1 MMAPDN
7 WKRVEELFNEAV
19 ELPKAERGPWL
30 DAQCGGD
37 AELRSEVLALLA
49 SDESGRG
56 FVEQEVA
63 GAVLELHS
71 RQAAAEPRRIGPYR
85 LVRELGRGGMGTVY
99 LAERAD
105 DQYQGEVAIKLVRQ
119 GMDTEF
125 FLARFRRE
133 RQTLARL
140 QHPNIARLLD
150 SGTTEDGLPF
160 IVMERVDGLPI
171 NTYCEEHKLGV
182 EPLLRLY
189 LQVCAAVAHAH
200 QNLVVHRDL
209 KPGNILVDRSGTPK
223 LLDFGICKLL
233 LHEPGEGETVTGA
246 AMMTPDYASPE
257 QVRGEP
263 ITVASDIY
271 SLGAVLFELL
281 TGARPHVIE
290 KYSPQMLERAIC
302 EEQIRRPSTLV
313 SDKTKAKQLAGD
325 LDTIIGRAMQ
335 KEPARRYQSVEQFA
349 SDIRRHLEHRP
360 ITARPDTVAYR
371 ARKFVQRN
379 GGVMAAGLTVA
390 AALTG
395 GVIVSAH
402 EASVARQRF
411 GQTRKLANALIFDL
425 YDRVKPLPGSLAAR
439 EAIVR
444 TGLEYLDNLSLS
456 SRDDGDLRAELAG
469 AYERMGEVQGN
480 ILGSHKGDTEGAK
493 ASFRK
498 ALATMVG
505 LPNNG
510 PAGLARLRVYQRLG
524 NLESYTGHKSEALR
538 LYQEAVKVGDDL
550 AKSGLNTEARR
561 SLAGVYDS
569 ISRVYRENGKSKE
582 SLESEKQALGL
593 LEDALK
599 ANPEDRELQASVAAT
614 NAGYGMALAGVNQLE
629 AAVSR
634 FQQSADSWEKICREE
649 PTNIDHQ
656 RQRMLAYSH
665 LGDVKG
671 NPNYP
676 NLGDKAGA
684 LAAFR
689 KMMEIARDLHA
700 NNPSDQGSLFDYGM
714 ATMRT
719 AAMPAQSADAQVVLF
734 RQAAELLEQASKNSP
749 ANINIVVN
757 LSALHE
763 QLGDVLLEA
772 GRIREADHEFLVSHQ
787 LSEKHMGEMLPF
799 YRIYITTGRK
809 LAEAAAG
816 RGESEA
822 ALRYANQAVA
832 VAEKLSTA
840 NGAGVPQRALAP
852 RAYSGLASTY
862 EKLHRTAEARQW
874 REKALAQFQELQD
887 KPGFTR
893 YHRDEMQRVEK
904 ALKGK

>member
-1 MMAPDN
+1 MMSPEN
-7 WKRVEELFNEAV
+7 WKRVEELFHEAV
-19 ELPKAERGPWL
+19 DLPKAERGPWL
-30 DAQCGGD
+30 DARCAGD
-37 AELRSEVLALLA
+37 AELRAEVLALLD

-63 GAVLELHS
+63 GAVLDLHS

-150 SGTTEDGLPF
+150 SGSTEDGLPF
-160 IVMERVDGLPI
+160 IVMERVDGAPI
-171 NTYCEEHKLGV
+171 NTYCEEQKLGV
-182 EPLLRLY
+182 ESLLRLY
-189 LQVCAAVAHAH
+189 LQVCSAVAHAH

-209 KPGNILVDRSGTPK
+209 KPGNILVDASGTPK

-281 TGARPHVIE
+281 TGERPHVIE

-302 EEQIRRPSTLV
+302 EEQVRRPSTLV
-313 SDKTKAKQLAGD
+313 SDKTKARQLAGD

-349 SDIRRHLEHRP
+349 NDIRRHLERRP

-379 GGVMAAGLTVA
+379 GGVLAAGLAVA
-390 AALTG
+390 VAMFG
-395 GVIVSAH
+395 GVFVSAH

-425 YDRVKPLPGSLAAR
+425 YDKVKPLPGSLAAR
-439 EAIVR
+439 ESIVR
-444 TGLEYLDNLSLS
+444 TGLEYLDNLSMAA
-456 SRDDGDLRAELAG
+456 RDDGDLRVELAG

-480 ILGSHKGDTEGAK
+480 ILGSHKGDTAGAQ

-498 ALATMVG
+498 ALSTLEG
-505 LPNNG
+505 LPDSG
-510 PAGLARLRVYQRLG
+510 PAAEARLRVYQRLG
-524 NLESYTGHKSEALR
+524 NLESYTGHKAEALR
-538 LYQEAVKVGDDL
+538 LYQEAVRIGNEL
-550 AKSGLNTEARR
+550 ASKGLSDEARR

-569 ISRVYRENGKSKE
+569 ISRVYRENGKAKE
-582 SLESEKQALGL
+582 SVESEKQALSL

-599 ANPEDRELQASVAAT
+599 AHPEDLALQASVAAS
-614 NAGYGMALAGVNQLE
+614 NAGYGSALAGVNQLE
-629 AAVSR
+629 AAKSR
-634 FQQSADSWEKICREE
+634 YQMAADAWEKICQAE

-689 KMMEIARDLHA
+689 KMMEIARELHTG
-700 NNPSDQGSLFDYGM
+700 NPADQGSLFDYGM

-719 AAMPAQSADAQVVLF
+719 AALPAQSVEEQVVLF
-734 RQAAELLEQASKNSP
+734 RQASELLDQASKNSP

-757 LSALHE
+757 RAALHE
-763 QLGDVLLEA
+763 QLGDVLLGA
-772 GRIREADHEFLVSHQ
+772 GRTREADHEFLVSHQ
-787 LSEKHMGEMLPF
+787 LAEQHLAEMLPF

-809 LAEAAAG
+809 LAESAAG

-832 VAEKLSTA
+832 VAEKQSTVS
-840 NGAGVPQRALAP
+840 GAGVPQRALAP

-862 EKLHRTAEARQW
+862 DKLHRAADARRW
-874 REKALAQFQELQD
+874 RERALAEFQQLKD

-893 YHRDEMQRVEK
+893 YHMEEMQRVEQ

>member
-1 MMAPDN
+1 MMGPDN

-19 ELPKAERGPWL
+19 ELPKAERARWL
-30 DAQCGGD
+30 DEQCAGD
-37 AELRSEVLALLA
+37 AELRTEVLALLD
-49 SDESGRG
+49 SDEAAQG

-71 RQAAAEPRRIGPYR
+71 RRAAPETRRIGPYR

-150 SGTTEDGLPF
+150 SGTTDEGLPF
-160 IVMERVDGLPI
+160 IVMERVDGVPI

-182 EPLLRLY
+182 DALLRLY

-209 KPGNILVDRSGTPK
+209 KPGNILVDRTGTPK

-271 SLGAVLFELL
+271 SLGAVMFELL
-281 TGARPHVIE
+281 TGTRPHLIE

-302 EEQIRRPSTLV
+302 EEEIRRPSTLV
-313 SDKTKAKQLAGD
+313 SDKTRARQLAGD

-335 KEPARRYQSVEQFA
+335 KEPSRRYHSVEQFGN
-349 SDIRRHLEHRP
+349 DIRRHLDNRP
-360 ITARPDTVAYR
+360 ITARPDTVTYR
-371 ARKFVQRN
+371 ARKFVLRN
-379 GGVMAAGLTVA
+379 RGVLAAGFAVA

-402 EASVARQRF
+402 EAAVARQRF
-411 GQTRKLANALIFDL
+411 GQTRKLANALIFDV
-425 YDRVKPLPGSLAAR
+425 YDRVKPLPGSLPAR

-444 TGLEYLDNLSLS
+444 TGMEYLDNLSAS
-456 SRDDGDLRAELAG
+456 ARDDGDLRVELAG

-480 ILGSHKGDTEGAK
+480 ILGSHNGDTTGAQ

-498 ALATMVG
+498 ALSTLEG

-510 PAGLARLRVYQRLG
+510 AAGQARLRIYQRLG
-524 NLESYTGHKSEALR
+524 NLESYTGHKAEALR
-538 LYQEAVKVGDDL
+538 VYQEAVKIGDEL
-550 AKSGLNTEARR
+550 ARSGLNNQARR
-561 SLAGVYDS
+561 SLAGIYDS
-569 ISRVYRENGKSKE
+569 ISRVYRENGKSQE

-593 LEDALK
+593 LEDALN
-599 ANPEDRELQASVAAT
+599 ANPGDRGLQASVAAS

-629 AAVSR
+629 AAVR
-634 FQQSADSWEKICREE
+634 KFQVSADAWEKICQAE

-689 KMMEIARDLHA
+689 KMMEIAGSLHES
-700 NNPSDQGSLFDYGM
+700 NPSDQGSLFDYGM

-719 AAMPAQSADAQVVLF
+719 AALPAQSAEEQVVLF
-734 RQAAELLEQASKNSP
+734 RKAAGLLEQASKNSP

-757 LSALHE
+757 LAALHE
-763 QLGDVLLEA
+763 QLGDVLLGA
-772 GRIREADHEFLVSHQ
+772 GRTKEADQEFLVSHQ
-787 LSEKHMGEMLPF
+787 LAGKHLGEMLPY

-809 LAEAAAG
+809 LAESAAG
-816 RGESEA
+816 RGESET
-822 ALRYANQAVA
+822 ALQYANQAVT

-840 NGAGVPQRALAP
+840 KGAGVPQRALAP

-862 EKLHRTAEARQW
+862 EKLHRAADARRW

-893 YHRDEMQRVEK
+893 YHKDEMLRVEK